1 MHTSACRAL
10 WLLGLTACH
19 SYSPAPVDL
28 AAHAREFAVRVPDST
43 ALRTF
48 LPPAV
53 AEQVAQQLDLTDGL
67 DRGEGR
73 RVAAAL
79 HPSCRL
85 ARAAAATRA
94 AAAGTAGRLADPEL
108 ALDFERILAD
118 VPHRWLASASLGI
131 GLPIQG
137 RLAAERDLADT
148 ELAAALV
155 DLRLAEEAAAHQLD
169 LAWIAWS
176 TARLRSEQLA
186 TLVGQLEE
194 LAAVASRLAA
204 AGAATTLEAR
214 QFTLEHLR
222 RSLELARSR
231 AAEQL
236 AIARVREC
244 LGLQPQADIPL
255 LPQLGDTPLL
265 PDAAAR
271 QAALASGPRLAAADA
286 AHAAAER
293 RLRLESKKQ
302 WPDLVLAPGWAE
314 EDAQPRATFGLSLPL
329 PLWHQN
335 RHAIA
340 IADGERAAAAE
351 HLRTALEAAE
361 HGLYAAERRLATAL
375 AHRDRVANEL
385 LPLAARQ
392 LDETRRLAEL
402 GTLDPFLLLD
412 ALVRAHDAQL
422 AWLDDSAAA
431 AVAAAEL
438 DTFTWTDP
446 LAKPATGDAR

>member
-28 AAHAREFAVRVPDST
+28 AAHAREFAVRLPDRT
-43 ALRTF
+43 ALQAF
-48 LPPAV
+48 LPPPV
-53 AEQVAQQLDLTDGL
+53 ADQVASQLDLTDGL
-67 DRGEGR
+67 DRAEAR

-85 ARAAAATRA
+85 ARAEVTTRA
-94 AAAGTAGRLADPEL
+94 AAAGTAGQLADPEL

-137 RLAAERDLADT
+137 RLAAERDLADA
-148 ELAAALV
+148 ELAAALAE
-155 DLRLAEEAAAHQLD
+155 LRLAEEAAAHQLD

-176 TARLRSEQLA
+176 VAKVRSEQLA
-186 TLVGQLEE
+186 ELVGQLEQ
-194 LAAVASRLAA
+194 LAAVAERLAA
-204 AGAATTLEAR
+204 AGAATRLEAR
-214 QFTLEHLR
+214 QFALELLR
-222 RSLELARSR
+222 RRLELDR
-231 AAEQL
+231 AVTAEQL
-236 AIARVREC
+236 AAARVREC
-244 LGLQPQADIPL
+244 LGLQPLAELSLHPEL
-255 LPQLGDTPLL
+255 PATPQLTDP
-265 PDAAAR
+265 AAR
-271 QAALASGPRLAAADA
+271 RTGLATGPRLAAADA
-286 AHAAAER
+286 AYAAAER

-314 EDAQPRATFGLSLPL
+314 EDAQPRATFGLTLPL
-329 PLWHQN
+329 PLWHRN

-340 IADGERAAAAE
+340 IAEGERAAAAE
-351 HLRTALEAAE
+351 RLRTALEAAE
-361 HGLYAAERRLATAL
+361 HGLYAAEQRLATAL
-375 AHRDRVANEL
+375 THRDRVADEL

-412 ALVRAHDAQL
+412 ALVRAHDARSQ
-422 AWLDDSAAA
+422 WLDDTAAA